1 MKQPDSSQSDMN
13 DYDDCAK
20 HRVTFKEVAGGV
32 TAAKGFRANAITCG
46 IKNPNA
52 ERLDLALIVSDA
64 PAVCDAVFTTNAVKA
79 APVRL
84 CQQHLKAGRDIR
96 AIIANSGNANACTG
110 VIGIQHAK
118 AMAKGV
124 AENLGVKMKQVMV
137 GSTGI
142 IGMTMPIERI
152 TSKIEPLV
160 EGLQVDGSSKAA
172 AAIMTSDTKPKSFSI
187 EVPCGKGSF
196 RIGGIA
202 KGAGMICPNM
212 ATMLCFITTDARISQ
227 AELHKAVR
235 HGVEHS
241 FNRITIDGDTSTNDT
256 VIVIANGQADAP
268 AIKRGSEESELF
280 RCALHKV
287 MLELAKMIVGDGE
300 RVTKF
305 VEIRVRNA
313 RTYDD
318 AKRVAEA
325 VGKSTLVKCS
335 WHGSDPN
342 WGRVIHAVGYSG
354 ARIREE
360 LVDIYFGGLLAAK
373 GGLVTK
379 TPMLELEKIVREPK
393 FTVTIDLNLGTSNY
407 VVYTSD
413 LSEEYVDFNACEYNA
428 AVHSKRQKGLA

>member
-1 MKQPDSSQSDMN
+1 MSKDLTTN
-13 DYDDCAK
+13 REEC
-20 HRVTFKEVAGGV
+20 RVPFKEIKGGV
-32 TAAKGFRANAITCG
+32 TAAKGFRATAITCG
-46 IKNPNA
+46 IKNPTA
-52 ERLDLALIVSDA
+52 TRLDLALIVSDA
-64 PAVCDAVFTTNAVKA
+64 PTVCDGVFTTNAVKA

-84 CQQHLKAGRDIR
+84 CQQHLKAGTDIR

-110 VIGIQHAK
+110 LVGIQHAK
-118 AMAKGV
+118 AMAKGA
-124 AENLGVKMKQVMV
+124 AEQLGLRMKQVMV

-152 TSKIEPLV
+152 TAKIGDLAK
-160 EGLQVDGSSKAA
+160 GLKGNGSDDAA
-172 AAIMTSDTKPKSFSI
+172 AAIMTSDTRPKTFAI

-212 ATMLCFITTDARISQ
+212 ATMLCFITTDAKVSA
-227 AELHKAVR
+227 AELKKAVR
-235 HGVEHS
+235 HGVDHT

-268 AIKRGSEESELF
+268 QIKRGTPEAELF
-280 RCALHKV
+280 RIALHKV
-287 MLELAKMIVGDGE
+287 MCALAKMIVSDGE

-305 VEIRVRNA
+305 VEVRVQNA
-313 RTYDD
+313 RTFTD
-318 AKRVAEA
+318 AKRVAETVA
-325 VGKSTLVKCS
+325 KSTLVKCS
-335 WHGSDPN
+335 FNGSDPN
-342 WGRVIHAVGYSG
+342 WGRIIHAVGYSG
-354 ARIREE
+354 AKIREE

-379 TPMLELEKIVREPK
+379 TPMAELEKVVREPK

-413 LSEEYVDFNACEYNA
+413 LSEAYVDFNASEYNA
-428 AVHSKRQKGLA
+428 AVHAKRQKGLQ

>member
-1 MKQPDSSQSDMN
+1 
-13 DYDDCAK
+13 
-20 HRVTFKEVAGGV
+20 
-32 TAAKGFRANAITCG
+32 
-46 IKNPNA
+46 
-52 ERLDLALIVSDA
+52 
-64 PAVCDAVFTTNAVKA
+64 
-79 APVRL
+79 
-84 CQQHLKAGRDIR
+84 
-96 AIIANSGNANACTG
+96 
-110 VIGIQHAK
+110 
-118 AMAKGV
+118 
-124 AENLGVKMKQVMV
+124 
-137 GSTGI
+137 
-142 IGMTMPIERI
+142 
-152 TSKIEPLV
+152 
-160 EGLQVDGSSKAA
+160 
-172 AAIMTSDTKPKSFSI
+172 
-187 EVPCGKGSF
+187 
-196 RIGGIA
+196 
-202 KGAGMICPNM
+202 
-212 ATMLCFITTDARISQ
+212 
-227 AELHKAVR
+227 LHKAVR

-256 VIVIANGQADAP
+256 VIVIANGEADAP
-268 AIKRGSEESELF
+268 AIKRGSEEAELF

-379 TPMLELEKIVREPK
+379 TPMVELEKIVREPK